1 MPTPADIA
9 HEAICAYLS
18 GRASLFYLR
27 TKLLDASVALA
38 DQCADAEQARAV
50 SDPIIWV
57 SEVDRGHHTEDEL
70 RVLLSDLVTPVKFA
84 AWVMLDQT
92 WGYVPLDPEE
102 SATTQHGRAGLWN
115 TREEA
120 QAAHDAYMLYIKE
133 EYRDRVSGGVEI
145 VFDVAEFQARE
156 DTW

>member
-1 MPTPADIA
+1 MPTPLDIA

-18 GRASLFYLR
+18 GRASVYYLR
-27 TKLLDASVALA
+27 NKLLDVSIATA
-38 DQCADAEQARAV
+38 DQRANGE
-50 SDPIIWV
+50 SNAPGHALLWV
-57 SEVDRGHHTEDEL
+57 CEYDRGHHTEDEL
-70 RVLLSDLVTPVKFA
+70 RALLSDLVTPVRFA

-92 WGYVPLDPEE
+92 WGYVTADPET
-102 SATTQHGRAGLWN
+102 SATTVHADAYLWT

-120 QAAHDAYMLYIKE
+120 RAAHDAYMFYIKE

-145 VFDVAEFQARE
+145 VFDVAEFQARM